1 MAGDATVPAGATLN
15 PGDQA
20 PPGTPGTGENV
31 RPTCNGAKTLDAK
44 PCPTC
49 GGTGI
54 VMEGVVRLSRL
65 NRQCVRGTAHA
76 RSTFIAQSLRH
87 WHKLLVDRP

>member
-1 MAGDATVPAGATLN
+1 MIGIGFKGQEVIMADDATAPKGAALN

-31 RPTCNGAKTLDAK
+31 CPTCSGAKTVDAK

-49 GGTGI
+49 GGTGVI
-54 VMEGVVRLSRL
+54 TEGV
-65 NRQCVRGTAHA
+65 GGG
-76 RSTFIAQSLRH
+76 
-87 WHKLLVDRP
+87 

>member
-1 MAGDATVPAGATLN
+1 MADDATAPKGATLN

-31 RPTCNGAKTLDAK
+31 CPTCNGGKMVDAE

-54 VMEGVVRLSRL
+54 VIEGV
-65 NRQCVRGTAHA
+65 GGG
-76 RSTFIAQSLRH
+76 
-87 WHKLLVDRP
+87 